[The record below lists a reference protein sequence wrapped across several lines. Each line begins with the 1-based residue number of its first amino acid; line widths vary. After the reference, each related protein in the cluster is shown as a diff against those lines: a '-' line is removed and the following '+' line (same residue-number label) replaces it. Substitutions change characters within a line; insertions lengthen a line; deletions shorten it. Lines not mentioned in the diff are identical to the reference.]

1 MATQRFHGVMKG
13 LLAGMRRERPVE
25 SSIAAHLLDI
35 KDPDTG
41 ALILQAYTLHIQF
54 RTLVSFGL
62 PIWLPICKA
71 ISKE

>member
-41 ALILQAYTLHIQF
+41 ALIHKHTLYTF
-54 RTLVSFGL
+54 TWTLVSFGL

-71 ISKE
+71 I